1 MEDERGHMTRMMSRA
16 WLVLVLLIAALAL
29 VSALAGCEDD
39 GEATANTE
47 TKTETESTDTTT
59 STSQTT
65 QTSETTMVSG
75 GKSLDEYRAEI
86 PELQKAV
93 EADPQDLTSWERLAV
108 AHYQLKEYDKA
119 EEAYLKIL
127 AVVDDAFT
135 HNNLGN
141 VYRDQQLYDKAIAQ
155 YETAIEL
162 DKTLKQP
169 YINLAGVYKKMGD
182 MEKAVA
188 ILEQA
193 KTALTGEDAKTV
205 EEYQEQLTSTTTS
218 KTTATSTT
226 TSASSK

>member
-1 MEDERGHMTRMMSRA
+1 MTRTMSRS

-29 VSALAGCEDD
+29 VGVLAGCKDD
-39 GEATANTE
+39 GEATAA
-47 TKTETESTDTTT
+47 TESTDTTT

-65 QTSETTMVSG
+65 QTSETTLVSG

-93 EADPQDLTSWERLAV
+93 EADPQDLTSWEALAV
-108 AHYQLKEYDKA
+108 AHYQLAEYDKA

-155 YETAIEL
+155 YEKAIKL

-182 MEKAVA
+182 MEKAVE

-193 KTALTGEDAKTV
+193 KAALAGEDAETV
-205 EEYQEQLTSTTTS
+205 EKYQEQLTSTTTTS
-218 KTTATSTT
+218 STATTDTT
-226 TSASSK
+226 TK